1 MILNRLGLSEWERV
15 ALIQRCFMKLIPAL
29 ALFACLSA
37 TTASADT
44 RVFIIPNQSDG
55 YGIDQC
61 LANGDKCG
69 SSAARSYCQSR
80 DFSSAVSYRRID
92 PDEITGAIPSSV
104 SGDCPRGGCNDFLAI
119 TCQR

>member
-1 MILNRLGLSEWERV
+1 MGADRPHSLVLYEIDCCACAVRLPVV
-15 ALIQRCFMKLIPAL
+15 ATA
-29 ALFACLSA
+29 
-37 TTASADT
+37 ASADT

-61 LANGDKCG
+61 LAKGEKCG

-80 DFSSAVSYRRID
+80 DFNSAVSYRRID

-104 SGDCPRGGCNDFLAI
+104 SADCPRGGCTEFLAI

>member
-1 MILNRLGLSEWERV
+1 
-15 ALIQRCFMKLIPAL
+15 MKSIAAL

-37 TTASADT
+37 TAASADT

-61 LANGDKCG
+61 LAKGEQCG

-80 DFSSAVSYRRID
+80 DFNSAVSYRRVD
-92 PDEITGAIPSSV
+92 PEEITGAIPKSV
-104 SGDCPRGGCNDFLAI
+104 GADCPRGGCTEFLAI